1 MDVMGEMRPRSPNV
15 VCVGGRLGICWDS
28 EEQRVLA

>member
-1 MDVMGEMRPRSPNV
+1 MDVTGEIRPRSPNV
-15 VCVGGRLGICWDS
+15 VCVGGRLGDS